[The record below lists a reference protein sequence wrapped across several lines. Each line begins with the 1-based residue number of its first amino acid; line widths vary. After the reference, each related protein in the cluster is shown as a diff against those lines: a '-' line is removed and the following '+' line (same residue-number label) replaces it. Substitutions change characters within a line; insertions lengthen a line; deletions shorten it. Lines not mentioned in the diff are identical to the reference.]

1 MKTFTDD
8 WLYVYIEYE
17 KQEAHV
23 HGLQPP
29 NHLELKK
36 KEKKKIV
43 TKQIQKKMYIC
54 FYCFITWISF
64 PEISLPPPPTFSKNL
79 NLRLVL
85 PCIEYIFHLCCWN
98 VTIVT

>member
-36 KEKKKIV
+36 KKKKKTKIV
-43 TKQIQKKMYIC
+43 TKLIQKKCI
-54 FYCFITWISF
+54 FVST
-64 PEISLPPPPTFSKNL
+64 
-79 NLRLVL
+79 VL
-85 PCIEYIFHLCCWN
+85 
-98 VTIVT
+98 

>member
-1 MKTFTDD
+1 MIFSTGLIFLFLFHFIMKTFTDD

-36 KEKKKIV
+36 KKKKKKV
-43 TKQIQKKMYIC
+43 TKQIQKKII
-54 FYCFITWISF
+54 FVSI
-64 PEISLPPPPTFSKNL
+64 
-79 NLRLVL
+79 VL
-85 PCIEYIFHLCCWN
+85 
-98 VTIVT
+98 